1 MEWKVEKWAIYKWD
15 LPASVIHMKFEK
27 NSMDFGHPPKEG
39 LEDALNPGFALPLT
53 DADDACPAHVRST
66 SLPNATLNLVL
77 AVLGAGQLTLPYAM
91 GQ

>member
-1 MEWKVEKWAIYKWD
+1 M
-15 LPASVIHMKFEK
+15 
-27 NSMDFGHPPKEG
+27 NFGHPPKEG

-53 DADDACPAHVRST
+53 GHADDACPAHVRST